1 MYKKCK
7 NDVHIT
13 YAKFIQ
19 NLLQIIVYKMYLTF
33 QHILTRLFCISYI
46 IILYTIKTGNFLAKH
61 LEVSIKSMD

>member
-19 NLLQIIVYKMYLTF
+19 NLLQIIVYKMHPTF
-33 QHILTRLFCISYI
+33 QHILTRLFCISCI
-46 IILYTIKTGNFLAKH
+46 IIFHTIKTGNFLAKH

>member
-1 MYKKCK
+1 MYKMCK

-19 NLLQIIVYKMYLTF
+19 NLLQIIVYKMHPTF
-33 QHILTRLFCISYI
+33 QHILTRLFCISCI
-46 IILYTIKTGNFLAKH
+46 IIFHTIKTGNFLAKH